1 VTLVSSDESASVEE
15 APAKN
20 SRKCIGAADISIWK
34 GDGVQIF
41 VSTRHRQF
49 KDEKLT
55 KLGRF
60 GQVVGSHAAGRKNN
74 CAQA

>member
-1 VTLVSSDESASVEE
+1 MWHHTLSSRGEAALAVALVSSDESASVEE

-20 SRKCIGAADISIWK
+20 SRKYISIWK

-55 KLGRF
+55 KLGSF
-60 GQVVGSHAAGRKNN
+60 WSS
-74 CAQA
+74 